1 MSKRVSEIAP
11 PWCHWWIKIHLP
23 KVLKEKQNPDPGDS
37 FQKETPFLWMS
48 WFLPF
53 GRGYTRAVLPL
64 LEVFF
69 HEEILFAHAT
79 SKWQQQQRGLAIDPA
94 LNSCFSNSGRS
105 VFVAISVTRCSA
117 HSWPSGTASW
127 SCFALPCLPCPSSVN
142 KQVGKEF
149 HHVKNSRLFKQLSHL
164 TLPRFQTELSCCP
177 DVRSF
182 VIFYRCFES
191 NHSA

>member
-1 MSKRVSEIAP
+1 MSLVD
-11 PWCHWWIKIHLP
+11 
-23 KVLKEKQNPDPGDS
+23 QNPLAWSLKRKTKPSSWGF
-37 FQKETPFLWMS
+37 FQKKMPFLGIS

-53 GRGYTRAVLPL
+53 GRGYTRAGLSL

-94 LNSCFSNSGRS
+94 LNSWFSNAGRS

-117 HSWPSGTASW
+117 HSWPSSTASW

-149 HHVKNSRLFKQLSHL
+149 HQVRNFRLFKQLTHL
-164 TLPRFQTELSCCP
+164 TLPRFKTELSCCP

-182 VIFYRCFES
+182 VIFCRCFES